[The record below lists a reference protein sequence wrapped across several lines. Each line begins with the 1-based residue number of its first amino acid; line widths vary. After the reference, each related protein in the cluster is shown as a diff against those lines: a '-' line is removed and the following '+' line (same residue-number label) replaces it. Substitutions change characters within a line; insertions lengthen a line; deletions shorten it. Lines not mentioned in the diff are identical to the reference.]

1 MRRLLVGA
9 SALVLAVGL
18 WSAEIAAETPK
29 DQLVIGMNMA
39 NMLGLDPHEIGQ
51 FEPSHVF
58 ANVYDQLLATNPDD
72 LSEVVPLAVESWQ
85 VDDDGNITMTLREGM
100 TFQSGNPVTVDDVI
114 WSLNRLMTLNKSG
127 SSDFKD
133 FGYTAENMPEKLKK
147 IDDRT
152 FVLEQATPVSA
163 DLKLYFLA
171 KPYASVL
178 DSKEIMAHEVD
189 GDLGAGWLATHAAGS
204 GPFAL
209 DRWAPNDIAILERY
223 DDYWAGPA
231 KMSRVLIRHIPE
243 SQTQRLLLEQ
253 GDLDVGYTLSSADFA
268 GLDKNPDV
276 DVQRIPGGGHYY
288 FAVNMKDPDLGKRE
302 VREAL
307 KWCIDY
313 EGINSA
319 IMPNYGLPW
328 QRLVLPGVLG
338 ALPDRGLTLDIERCK
353 QELADAG
360 YPDGMSKTLRVLTLP
375 PFKEIAEAIQATMAQ
390 AGVEVEI
397 LPGDGGQVYG
407 SMRKRDFEMLV
418 GRSGGGFIPDP
429 HDTLQG
435 DAYNPDNSDEA
446 QLTGQLAWRAS
457 WYFPEVNALI
467 EQGLV
472 ENDRAKREKI
482 YQDVQHLIDEISS
495 FKFPISQRLDPL
507 AVNKRVQNY
516 RGDPTWMVR
525 WEVVDKAD

>member
-9 SALVLAVGL
+9 SMLAVAVGA
-18 WSAEIAAETPK
+18 WTAEAEAETPK

-58 ANVYDQLLATNPDD
+58 ANVYDQLLATDPDD
-72 LSEVVPLAVESWQ
+72 LGTIVPLAVESWE
-85 VDDDGNITMTLREGM
+85 VDEAGNITMTLREGM

-114 WSLNRLMTLNKSG
+114 WSLNRLMELNKSG

-133 FGYTAENMPEKLKK
+133 FGYTADNMKEKLRKV
-147 IDDRT
+147 DDRT
-152 FVLEQATPVSA
+152 FVLEQAAPVSA

-204 GPFAL
+204 GPFML
-209 DRWAPNDIAILERY
+209 DRWAPNDIAILERF

-231 KMSRVLIRHIPE
+231 KMSRVLVRHIPE

-253 GDLDVGYTLSSADFA
+253 GDLDVGYTLSSADFE
-268 GLDKNPDV
+268 GLEKHPDIEI
-276 DVQRIPGGGHYY
+276 QRIPGGGHYY

-313 EGINSA
+313 EGINNA
-319 IMPNYGLPW
+319 VMKNYGLPW

-338 ALPDRGLTLDIERCK
+338 ELPDRGLTLDIERCR

-375 PFKEIAEAIQATMAQ
+375 PFKEIATAIQATMAQ

-407 SMRKRDFEMLV
+407 AMRKRDFEMLV

-435 DAYNPDNSDEA
+435 AAYNPDNSDEA
-446 QLTGQLAWRAS
+446 QLTGQISWRSS
-457 WYFPEVNALI
+457 WYFPEVNELI

-472 ENDRAKREKI
+472 ENDRARREQI
-482 YQDVQHLIDEISS
+482 YQEVQHLIDEKSS
-495 FKFPISQRLDPL
+495 FEFPISQRLDPL
-507 AVNKRVQNY
+507 AVHARVQNY
-516 RGDPTWMVR
+516 KGDPTWMVR
-525 WEVVDKAD
+525 WEAVDKTD

>member
-1 MRRLLVGA
+1 MRKLPVGVA
-9 SALVLAVGL
+9 ALALMAGV
-18 WSAEIAAETPK
+18 WSSDLRAETPK

-58 ANVYDQLLATNPDD
+58 ANVYDQLLTTNADD
-72 LSEVVPLAVESWQ
+72 ISQIEPQAVESWE
-85 VDDDGNITMTLREGM
+85 VDDAGNITMTLREGM
-100 TFQSGNPVTVDDVI
+100 TFHSGNPVTVDDVI
-114 WSLNRLMTLNKSG
+114 WSFNRLMEINKSG
-127 SSDFKD
+127 STSFKE
-133 FGYTAENMPEKLKK
+133 FGYTAENIKEKLRK
-147 IDDRT
+147 IDERT

-171 KPYASVL
+171 KPSASVL
-178 DSKEIMAHEVD
+178 DSEEIMSHEVD
-189 GDLGAGWLATHAAGS
+189 GDLGAAWLATNAAGS
-204 GPFAL
+204 GPFML
-209 DRWAPNDIAILERY
+209 NRWAPNDIAILERF

-231 KMSRVLIRHIPE
+231 IMSRVLIRHIPE
-243 SQTQRLLLEQ
+243 SQSQRLQLQQ
-253 GDLDVGYTLSSADFA
+253 GDLDVGYTLSSADFE
-268 GLDKNPDV
+268 GLENHPDV
-276 DVQRIPGGGHYY
+276 EVQRIPGGGHYY
-288 FAVNMKDPDLGKRE
+288 FSVNMKDPDLGKRE

-319 IMPNYGLPW
+319 IMKNYGLSW
-328 QRLVLPGVLG
+328 QRQVLPGVLG
-338 ALPDRGLTLDIERCK
+338 ELPDLELELDIERCR

-375 PFKEIAEAIQATMAQ
+375 PFIEIATAIQGTMGQ

-397 LPGDGGQVYG
+397 LPGDGGSVYG
-407 SMRKRDFEMLV
+407 AMRNRDFEMLV

-435 DAYNPDNSDEA
+435 SAYNPDNSDEA
-446 QLTGQLAWRAS
+446 QLTGQISWRAS
-457 WYFPEVNALI
+457 WYFPEVNELI

-472 ENDRAKREKI
+472 ESDREKREQI
-482 YQDVQHLIDEISS
+482 YQEVQRVIEDKVS
-495 FKFPISQRLDPL
+495 FMFPISQRLDPL
-507 AVNKRVQNY
+507 AVNTRVLHYQ
-516 RGDPTWMVR
+516 GDPTWMVR